1 MRYIPSSPDE
11 RAEMLREIGLETVAH
26 LFRSIPGPLRLRE
39 PLDLPPPQSEADLL
53 RYLRELAA
61 RNATPGTHAIF
72 LGAGAYHH
80 FIPAHIDTLI
90 SRSEFYTS
98 YTPYQPEISQGTLQA
113 IFEYQTM
120 ICQITGMDVANAS
133 LYDGSTAMA
142 EAILMAARVTG
153 RPKMLLAASTHPH
166 YREVARTYTR
176 TLGIDL
182 SPLDYDPTTGGV
194 DPRSVQVDDSVAAV
208 VVQSPNFFGCVEDIE
223 PFARAAHA
231 AGALMVV
238 VITEPI
244 SLGLLQSP
252 GAAGADIVAGE
263 GQSFGIPISF
273 GGPYLGLFATREK
286 FLRQMPGRLAG
297 QAFDQHGRRG
307 FVLTLSTREQHIRR
321 EKATS
326 NICTNQGLFMLM
338 ATIYLATMGRRGLQE
353 VARQNLQ
360 KAAYAADQIARL
372 KGYQLRFTGPRFNEF
387 VVKTRRPV
395 AETLEHLQQK
405 KIVGGLALDRFHP
418 ELTDCLLVCLTEM
431 MPRAEIDR
439 FVAALDEL

>member
-11 RAEMLREIGLETVAH
+11 RAEMLRQIGLETTDQ
-26 LFRSIPGPLRLRE
+26 LFRAVPESLKLTG

-53 RYLRELAA
+53 RYLRGLAA
-61 RNATPGTHAIF
+61 RNAVPGAYAAF

-80 FIPAHIDTLI
+80 FIPSHVDALI

-120 ICQITGMDVANAS
+120 ICQLTGMDVANAS
-133 LYDGSTAMA
+133 LYDGSTALA
-142 EAILMAARVTG
+142 EAVLMAARLTRRQKV
-153 RPKMLLAASTHPH
+153 LVAASVHPE
-166 YREVARTYTR
+166 YREVARTYTK
-176 TLGIDL
+176 TLDIEL
-182 SPLDYDPTTGGV
+182 SPVAYDSATGGV
-194 DPRSVQVDDSVAAV
+194 DPRALRVDDSVAAV
-208 VVQSPNFFGCVEDIE
+208 VVQSPNFFGTVEDVN
-223 PFARAAHA
+223 PLAQAAQA

-238 VITEPI
+238 VVGEPI

-263 GQSFGIPISF
+263 GQSFGVPVSF

-286 FLRQMPGRLAG
+286 FIRQMPGRLAG
-297 QAFDQHGRRG
+297 QAFDQEGRRG

-326 NICTNQGLFMLM
+326 NICTNQGLIMLM

-353 VARQNLQ
+353 VAQQNVQ
-360 KAAYAADQIARL
+360 KAAYAADHIARL
-372 KGYQLRFTGPRFNEF
+372 KGYQLRFAGPRFNEF
-387 VVKTRRPV
+387 VVKTRRP
-395 AETLEHLQQK
+395 AEETLKQLQQQN
-405 KIVGGLALDRFHP
+405 IIGGLALGPFYP
-418 ELTDCLLVCLTEM
+418 ELKDCVLMCVTETTA
-431 MPRAEIDR
+431 RADIDR
-439 FVAALDEL
+439 LVSALAEL